1 MLVWPSSSFSDISI
15 IYIQFS
21 TCISIF
27 SQFQLVEM
35 QLFHIFFCAYCNF
48 GQKWPFFGPKSAI
61 MDFFWNFFS
70 NSENI
75 KRYGQNETK
84 IRLIPSPNQEL
95 WPKRVEFFEMGKFW
109 DQKISFW
116 AKSPEPLDIFKKSH
130 LAQQRIR
137 FRTCG
142 ENFSPIRPASPEK
155 SGVIRTKFPKVIVLV

>member
-1 MLVWPSSSFSDISI
+1 MLWHTSVPNFLSFPSVKLKLWCFS
-15 IYIQFS
+15 
-21 TCISIF
+21 
-27 SQFQLVEM
+27 
-35 QLFHIFFCAYCNF
+35 CAHHANF
-48 GQKWPFFGPKSAI
+48 DQKMAIFGPKSAI

-116 AKSPEPLDIFKKSH
+116 AKSPEPLDIFKKSR